1 MDLIDY
7 NVALEVRGQ
16 TDARYVITDSDVE
29 TLTLTAHSKVGQSK
43 AFQFMVRARNL
54 IANNLP
60 NAYATDAVSL
70 PGETHA
76 ESAYRTRLPYSCIHV

>member
-1 MDLIDY
+1 M
-7 NVALEVRGQ
+7 RGQ
-16 TDARYVITDSDVE
+16 TDARYVITESDVE
-29 TLTLTAHSKVGQSK
+29 TLTLTTHSKVGQSK

-70 PGETHA
+70 RGETHV
-76 ESAYRTRLPYSCIHV
+76 ESGYRIRLPYSYIHV